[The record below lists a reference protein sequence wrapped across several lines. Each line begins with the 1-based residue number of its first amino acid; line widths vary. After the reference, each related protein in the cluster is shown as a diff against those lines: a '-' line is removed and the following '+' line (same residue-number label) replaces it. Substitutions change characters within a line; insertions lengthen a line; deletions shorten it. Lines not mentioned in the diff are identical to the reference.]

1 MPSLAPRAK
10 PGLSTAVPPHLEAL
24 VALLP
29 SIARLNPEQIDRL
42 PTYSRVHLCVVG
54 GILPEVVRIGTRY
67 YYDPADVPL
76 IARKLGLK
84 LPASP
89 TTAPTPQ
96 RTRERRRSAM
106 KEVVAVGVS

>member
-1 MPSLAPRAK
+1 MPLNHRTK
-10 PGLSTAVPPHLEAL
+10 PGLSTAVPPHLEPL

-29 SIARLNPEQIDRL
+29 SIARLYRSDRL

-67 YYDPADVPL
+67 YYDQVDVP
-76 IARKLGLK
+76 IVARKLGLK
-84 LPASP
+84 LPTTP
-89 TTAPTPQ
+89 TAVATPQ

-106 KEVVAVGVS
+106 KDVVAVAG